1 MDCRRNCPHFTGD
14 GILTSLTVLSLFDGI
29 SCGQIALA
37 RAGIT
42 VKQYFA
48 SEIDKHAIK
57 VTQSRHPDTIQ
68 LGDILELDVSKLPEI
83 DLLIGG
89 SPCQSFSVAG
99 DGTGFDGKSKLFW
112 EFVRILKELKPKY
125 FLLENVKMKSSWRD
139 IITETVGVEPIEIN
153 SALVSGQHR
162 RRYYWTNIPGIT
174 QPKDQDISL
183 SDVLEVISDD
193 EDVTYGDRL
202 APNGKTVR
210 VEATDFPYT
219 FYEARTDEGKAER
232 RRLRKLLG
240 RDTTPRGAKYKIYL
254 PLRTRKS
261 NCIVA
266 TPSQLDWVVDNEG
279 RYRKLTVT
287 ELERLQTLPVGYT
300 EGISPTQ
307 RRKAIGNG
315 WTVDVIAHIFLGIK

>member
-1 MDCRRNCPHFTGD
+1 
-14 GILTSLTVLSLFDGI
+14 
-29 SCGQIALA
+29 
-37 RAGIT
+37 
-42 VKQYFA
+42 
-48 SEIDKHAIK
+48 
-57 VTQSRHPDTIQ
+57 
-68 LGDILELDVSKLPEI
+68 
-83 DLLIGG
+83 
-89 SPCQSFSVAG
+89 
-99 DGTGFDGKSKLFW
+99 
-112 EFVRILKELKPKY
+112 
-125 FLLENVKMKSSWRD
+125 MKSSWRD

-162 RRYYWTNIPGIT
+162 RRYYWTNIPGVT

-183 SDVLEVISDD
+183 SDVLEVISDN

-219 FYEARTDEGKAER
+219 FYEARTDEGKVER

-254 PLRTRKS
+254 PLRTSKS

-315 WTVDVIAHIFLGIK
+315 WTVDVIAHIFVGVDYN

>member
-1 MDCRRNCPHFTGD
+1 LN
-14 GILTSLTVLSLFDGI
+14 SLTVLSLFDGI

-37 RAGIT
+37 RAGIS

-254 PLRTRKS
+254 PLRHLKS

-287 ELERLQTLPVGYT
+287 ELERLQTLPIGYT

>member
-1 MDCRRNCPHFTGD
+1 MK
-14 GILTSLTVLSLFDGI
+14 SVTVLSLFDGI
-29 SCGQIALA
+29 SCGQMALT

-42 VKQYFA
+42 VTQYFA
-48 SEIDKHAIK
+48 SEIDKHAIQ
-57 VTQSRHPDTIQ
+57 VTQSQYPNTIQ
-68 LGDILELDVSKLPEI
+68 LGDILDLDVSILPEI

-112 EFVRILKELKPKY
+112 EFVRILKEIKPKY

-162 RRYYWTNIPGIT
+162 RRYYWTNIPGVT

-183 SDVLEVISDD
+183 SDVLEVISDN

-219 FYEARTDEGKAER
+219 FYEARTDEGKVER

-254 PLRTRKS
+254 PLRTSKS

-279 RYRKLTVT
+279 RYRKLTIT

-315 WTVDVIAHIFLGIK
+315 WTVDVIAHIFVGVDYN

>member
-1 MDCRRNCPHFTGD
+1 MK
-14 GILTSLTVLSLFDGI
+14 SVTVLSLFDGI
-29 SCGQIALA
+29 SCGQMALT

-42 VKQYFA
+42 VTQYFA
-48 SEIDKHAIK
+48 SEIDKHAIQ
-57 VTQSRHPDTIQ
+57 VTQSQYPNTIQ
-68 LGDILELDVSKLPEI
+68 LGDILDLDVSILPEI

-112 EFVRILKELKPKY
+112 EFVRILKEIKPKY

-162 RRYYWTNIPGIT
+162 RRYYWTNIPGVT

-183 SDVLEVISDD
+183 SDVLEVISDN

-219 FYEARTDEGKAER
+219 FYEARTDEGKVER

-254 PLRTRKS
+254 PLRTSKS

-315 WTVDVIAHIFLGIK
+315 WTVDVIAHIFVGVDYN

>member
-1 MDCRRNCPHFTGD
+1 MRP
-14 GILTSLTVLSLFDGI
+14 ITVLSLFDGI

-42 VKQYFA
+42 VKQYFT
-48 SEIDKHAIK
+48 SEIDKHAIQ
-57 VTQSRHPDTIQ
+57 VTQSRYPDTIQ
-68 LGDILELDVSKLPEI
+68 LGDILDLDVSILPDI

-125 FLLENVKMKSSWRD
+125 FLLENVKMKATWRD

-174 QPKDQDISL
+174 QPKDQEISL
-183 SDVLEVISDD
+183 SDVLEVISDN
-193 EDVTYGDRL
+193 EDVIYGDRL

-210 VEATDFPYT
+210 VEATDVPYT
-219 FYEARTDEGKAER
+219 FYEARTEEGKAER

-254 PLRTRKS
+254 PLRTSKS

>member
-37 RAGIT
+37 RAGIS

-162 RRYYWTNIPGIT
+162 RRYYWTNIPGNT
-174 QPKDQDISL
+174 QPKDQEISL
-183 SDVLEVISDD
+183 SDVLEVISDN

-254 PLRTRKS
+254 PLRHLKS

-287 ELERLQTLPVGYT
+287 ELERLQTLPIGYT